1 MKKKIITII
10 LSFCMLL
17 NLNGCK
23 VYWSYY
29 TATMAINNEYFQTEI
44 ILEDNECTIIRNKVT
59 GEYFILISGLY
70 GVTLCPIQVNE
81 EEFLI
86 SEK

>member
-17 NLNGCK
+17 NLNGCNAH
-23 VYWSYY
+23 WSYY
-29 TATMAINNEYFQTEI
+29 TMTKAINNEYFQTEI
-44 ILEDNECTIIRNKVT
+44 ILEDSECAIIRNKVT
-59 GEYFILISGLY
+59 GEYFILISGTY

-81 EEFLI
+81 KE
-86 SEK
+86 